1 VNTAGKARFTAKP
14 QRSALFGR
22 LPGPYNAGMRGAQIT
37 VRCDCGGI
45 GYVPHGERWKCATCG
60 RTWNTA
66 QIPADEYWGIM
77 RDMRQLRIKVIA
89 TALGLMVPVLV
100 LSLVVG
106 LRLLLLLPVLMSF
119 WFLFYMPRW
128 RRQVRERARNLR
140 RWKLHPE

>member
-1 VNTAGKARFTAKP
+1 
-14 QRSALFGR
+14 
-22 LPGPYNAGMRGAQIT
+22 MRGAQIT
-37 VRCDCGGI
+37 VRCDCGDV
-45 GYVPHGERWKCATCG
+45 GYVAHGERWRCDKCR

-77 RDMRQLRIKVIA
+77 RDMRQLRIRVIA
-89 TALGLMVPVLV
+89 TALGITVPVVALA
-100 LSLVVG
+100 LILG